1 MAGTATTI
9 EEQIALLKNRGM
21 EIEDE
26 KKAAECLLDI
36 GYFRL
41 GFYWFP
47 FEKSYPR
54 KVKRDHN
61 FKDNTKFDYAI
72 KLYYFDFDLRNIFLK
87 YISRIEINFR
97 TTIVYYVSNTYKNNP
112 YWYVDESV
120 IKKEAILSPEYQ
132 KALIDMAKES
142 LIKTDKSEHK
152 GRSNPPAWKALEF
165 MSFGTIIKLYENLK
179 NPKLLCEISNV
190 YGMSHPSQFSNYIN
204 VVRKLR
210 HYCAHGKVLFDLNLD
225 EAISDGPLGYLGNQK
240 NSLFGIY
247 SVFKY
252 FLGRISSNRVK
263 EMQAELLRA
272 FDRVPYP
279 SVKTIIFNNSGFNIE
294 DI

>member
-1 MAGTATTI
+1 MGSEMCI
-9 EEQIALLKNRGM
+9 
-21 EIEDE
+21 
-26 KKAAECLLDI
+26 
-36 GYFRL
+36 
-41 GFYWFP
+41 
-47 FEKSYPR
+47 
-54 KVKRDHN
+54 RD
-61 FKDNTKFDYAI
+61 
-72 KLYYFDFDLRNIFLK
+72 R
-87 YISRIEINFR
+87 
-97 TTIVYYVSNTYKNNP
+97 
-112 YWYVDESV
+112 
-120 IKKEAILSPEYQ
+120 
-132 KALIDMAKES
+132 
-142 LIKTDKSEHK
+142 
-152 GRSNPPAWKALEF
+152 F

-210 HYCAHGKVLFDLNLD
+210 NYCAHGKVLFDLNLD

>member
-1 MAGTATTI
+1 
-9 EEQIALLKNRGM
+9 
-21 EIEDE
+21 
-26 KKAAECLLDI
+26 
-36 GYFRL
+36 
-41 GFYWFP
+41 
-47 FEKSYPR
+47 
-54 KVKRDHN
+54 
-61 FKDNTKFDYAI
+61 
-72 KLYYFDFDLRNIFLK
+72 
-87 YISRIEINFR
+87 
-97 TTIVYYVSNTYKNNP
+97 
-112 YWYVDESV
+112 
-120 IKKEAILSPEYQ
+120 

-210 HYCAHGKVLFDLNLD
+210 NYCAHGKVLFDLNLD